1 MFKHLNVFFTPSH
14 FGSIFFLSCAC
25 SAGLCEVRDALWG
38 LGGTVSL
45 ECAVWPL
52 LILERQ
58 QGAFGPFNGGVQGVF
73 SPGSVI
79 SALGF
84 DQQCLPCPLLHHC
97 AITPW
102 SCPGLLE
109 PSFPKSEGIHNQTL
123 LFPSTDKSL

>member
-1 MFKHLNVFFTPSH
+1 MFKHLNGFFLLPH
-14 FGSIFFLSCAC
+14 FYSIFCLSCAC
-25 SAGLCEVRDALWG
+25 SAGLCEVRAALWG

-45 ECAVWPL
+45 ERGVWPL

-58 QGAFGPFNGGVQGVF
+58 QGAFGPFDGGVQGMF

-109 PSFPKSEGIHNQTL
+109 PILSQIRGKTRPNPAF
-123 LFPSTDKSL
+123 SLDR